1 MNMCVLNKVKGMKD
15 FMDKVLETLK
25 EMDINYEIITHPAAY
40 TTEEADEY
48 VKDREG
54 VFSKTLLLSDKKDKD
69 FYLIIMDDNKRLDIK
84 SLSTLVGQ
92 RLHFAKEEDLMNK
105 MGLKPGSVSL
115 FGLIN
120 NEEKDIKVFIDK
132 EVTKENQINFHPN
145 VNTATLFISID
156 NMFKFLDN
164 LNFKYQI
171 IDL

>member
-1 MNMCVLNKVKGMKD
+1 MTTCVLNEVKGMKI
-15 FMDKVLETLK
+15 FMDKVLEALK

-54 VFSKTLLLSDKKDKD
+54 VFSKTLLLSDKKDRD
-69 FYLIIMDDNKRLDIK
+69 FYLIIIDDRKRLDIK
-84 SLSTLVGQ
+84 KLSTLVGQ

-115 FGLIN
+115 FGLLN
-120 NEEKDIKVFIDK
+120 NKEKDIKVFIDK
-132 EVTKENQINFHPN
+132 EVTKENIINFHPN